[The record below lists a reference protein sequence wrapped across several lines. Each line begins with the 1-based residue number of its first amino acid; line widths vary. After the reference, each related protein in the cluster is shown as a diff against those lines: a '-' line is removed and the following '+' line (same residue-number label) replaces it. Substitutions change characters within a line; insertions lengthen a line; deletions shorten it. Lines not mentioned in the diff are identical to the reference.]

1 MTAAAAKTP
10 STQAQIR
17 ASLLASLAPSPLAGW
32 STNAPQRLLVDGV
45 SARIA
50 EQSALRAQ
58 LARSVDP
65 RELLDLDDDWTDA
78 FLARF
83 GDEAARIPAL
93 AAVWDVP
100 ITCLA
105 AVAPI
110 TLGPTS
116 SLVVQAGG
124 GAVFEL
130 AQPAEVTLSAGSS
143 YAGTVRMRARAV
155 GSGGNAFAAPRIIVT
170 GPAGLTIGS
179 PVLYTAGREAESNAA
194 AITRALA
201 RWARLGAGWT
211 LQAFDSLVPEAAPS
225 ITRWRARDDAP
236 RGEGTVLVV
245 LANASGAA
253 TSTKVGL
260 VQDHLG
266 SRAVKPLG
274 SGRFIAE
281 ATAVDALA
289 IALTIESD
297 GTNATL
303 AADAQAAVLALC
315 DAFPLGRATLD
326 DGLVRAVA
334 IGGGFKSISVDTGD
348 GQAVITPS
356 LPGFAGAKS
365 IVSCSLASQHGIPTD
380 GVLVATV
387 AITVV

>member
-155 GSGGNAFAAPRIIVT
+155 GSGGN
-170 GPAGLTIGS
+170 
-179 PVLYTAGREAESNAA
+179 
-194 AITRALA
+194 
-201 RWARLGAGWT
+201 
-211 LQAFDSLVPEAAPS
+211 
-225 ITRWRARDDAP
+225 
-236 RGEGTVLVV
+236 
-245 LANASGAA
+245 
-253 TSTKVGL
+253 
-260 VQDHLG
+260 
-266 SRAVKPLG
+266 
-274 SGRFIAE
+274 
-281 ATAVDALA
+281 
-289 IALTIESD
+289 
-297 GTNATL
+297 
-303 AADAQAAVLALC
+303 
-315 DAFPLGRATLD
+315 
-326 DGLVRAVA
+326 
-334 IGGGFKSISVDTGD
+334 
-348 GQAVITPS
+348 
-356 LPGFAGAKS
+356 
-365 IVSCSLASQHGIPTD
+365 
-380 GVLVATV
+380 
-387 AITVV
+387 